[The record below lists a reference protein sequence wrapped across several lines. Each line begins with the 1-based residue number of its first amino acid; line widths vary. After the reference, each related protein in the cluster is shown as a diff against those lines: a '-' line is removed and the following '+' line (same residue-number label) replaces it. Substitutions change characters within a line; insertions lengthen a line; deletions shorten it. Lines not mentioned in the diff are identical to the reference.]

1 VPALLEDASLWQAE
15 GPSVRQVAVVAA
27 ASDFAT
33 SAETRASL
41 EHAFRASSLVVG
53 ALFQRRRERLS
64 YAFASPDRRFAIYAE
79 QNVPADRKSAFA
91 NNSAF
96 SDLYYAIY
104 LGDSERPAALLTT
117 SFSRLPPTGQTAR
130 VAVPFGSSTLTFIT
144 APRGE
149 PGGALPARLP
159 WVFAI
164 LGCLL
169 SIAAAWTTE
178 HLVRRRRSAERDA
191 AQIRRLFAEQRAI
204 AETLQRALLPRET
217 PRIAGM
223 EAAVRYLPGAKGME
237 IGGDWYS
244 IIPVDD
250 ERFAFVV
257 GDVSGRGLGAAT
269 VMAALRFTIRTYA
282 FEGNS
287 PSVILEKCSKQLDVL
302 ADGHFATVLVG
313 VGDVARREVTLANAG
328 HLNPLVVDDQ
338 GASYVETAVG
348 VPLGVSGGIYEAVT
362 VSLRPGTTLIAFTDG
377 LVEKR
382 TESLDVGLKKLEEV
396 AGREQGPLD
405 LLLAKLVIELTDE
418 TSEDDIAMLG
428 LRWQS

>member
-1 VPALLEDASLWQAE
+1 
-15 GPSVRQVAVVAA
+15 
-27 ASDFAT
+27 
-33 SAETRASL
+33 
-41 EHAFRASSLVVG
+41 
-53 ALFQRRRERLS
+53 
-64 YAFASPDRRFAIYAE
+64 
-79 QNVPADRKSAFA
+79 
-91 NNSAF
+91 
-96 SDLYYAIY
+96 
-104 LGDSERPAALLTT
+104 
-117 SFSRLPPTGQTAR
+117 
-130 VAVPFGSSTLTFIT
+130 
-144 APRGE
+144 
-149 PGGALPARLP
+149 
-159 WVFAI
+159 
-164 LGCLL
+164 
-169 SIAAAWTTE
+169 
-178 HLVRRRRSAERDA
+178 
-191 AQIRRLFAEQRAI
+191 
-204 AETLQRALLPRET
+204 
-217 PRIAGM
+217 
-223 EAAVRYLPGAKGME
+223 
-237 IGGDWYS
+237 
-244 IIPVDD
+244 
-250 ERFAFVV
+250 
-257 GDVSGRGLGAAT
+257 
-269 VMAALRFTIRTYA
+269 MAALRFTIRTYA
-282 FEGNS
+282 LEGNS